1 MRMTFIR
8 SSVER
13 LNKMQRRRKK
23 GRKKKKLLDNAKRQR
38 LYSNDIELKK
48 MPCILDTT
56 LSKLMHEKIVRCMC

>member
-13 LNKMQRRRKK
+13 LNKIQRGRKK
-23 GRKKKKLLDNAKRQR
+23 RKKKKFLDNAKRQR

>member
-13 LNKMQRRRKK
+13 LNKMQKGRKK
-23 GRKKKKLLDNAKRQR
+23 GRRKKTLLDNARRQR

-48 MPCILDTT
+48 MPCILGTT